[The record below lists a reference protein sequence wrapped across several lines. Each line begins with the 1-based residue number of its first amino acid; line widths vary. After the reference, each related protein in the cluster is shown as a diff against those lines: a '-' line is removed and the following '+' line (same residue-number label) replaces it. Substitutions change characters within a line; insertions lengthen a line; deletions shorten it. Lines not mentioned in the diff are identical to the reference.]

1 LDGNPCAGLEACGSH
16 ERFPLGS
23 VRPTPDAGQLINCD
37 MCELV
42 AKSFFEKLA
51 ILVEQL
57 DGKPHDSLFDVGG
70 PQTASKPRT
79 ELDRGALFE
88 SRTPPGVGPSRGSFL
103 KRFRK
108 LCCRLCHGR
117 LA

>member
-1 LDGNPCAGLEACGSH
+1 
-16 ERFPLGS
+16 
-23 VRPTPDAGQLINCD
+23 VRPTPDAGQLINGD

-70 PQTASKPRT
+70 P
-79 ELDRGALFE
+79 
-88 SRTPPGVGPSRGSFL
+88 
-103 KRFRK
+103 
-108 LCCRLCHGR
+108 
-117 LA
+117 